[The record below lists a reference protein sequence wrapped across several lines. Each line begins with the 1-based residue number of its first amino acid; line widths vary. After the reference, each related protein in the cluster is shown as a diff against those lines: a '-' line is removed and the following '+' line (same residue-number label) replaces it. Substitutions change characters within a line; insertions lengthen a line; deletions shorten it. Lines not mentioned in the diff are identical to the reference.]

1 MMISI
6 NDPASGSN
14 LGCYFW
20 MNQLLKVGLI
30 NFPLTEENQVS
41 EHWILMD
48 LCDLSYVRTD
58 GASV

>member
-1 MMISI
+1 
-6 NDPASGSN
+6 
-14 LGCYFW
+14 

-30 NFPLTEENQVS
+30 NLPLTEENQVS